1 MKMKMRMRMG
11 ECKNKLLMAEFLFLL
26 LSVVQ
31 SVFYCENHRKCWL
44 KGWKEFIKS
53 FIKTSQ
59 TFSRFFYKLLTPKPN
74 TKICQF
80 Y

>member
-1 MKMKMRMRMG
+1 MKMRMRA
-11 ECKNKLLMAEFLFLL
+11 CKNKLLMAEFLFLL

-59 TFSRFFYKLLTPKPN
+59 TFFFNDAKVLYKDLSILLTRILPK
-74 TKICQF
+74 C
-80 Y
+80 